1 MKRIV
6 TLFVVVLLLLLTVN
20 VLPFNVA
27 NAEITW
33 SEPEIADSTHAVGQS
48 CFLALNSNNDP
59 CIVYLDLYNGKY
71 NFVYKAADSWSTP
84 INVGTSQP
92 GASLTGPSLCSLAFD
107 SNDRAHISYIDL
119 TSHDLVYH
127 LYSGLIGKTRTVD
140 STGNVGASPSIAL
153 DSNEYIHISY
163 FDGTNGD
170 LKYAFSYDGDSWQNA
185 IVDSTGIVGGFTS
198 LALDSNDSP
207 HIGYYDY
214 TNHALKYAHLY
225 GIDWAIST
233 VDSTG
238 DVGNPLSLA
247 LDSNDN
253 PHISYYDYTNGDLK
267 YAYWDGTWTIT
278 TLDSTD
284 DVGWGCSLALDS
296 NDNPH
301 ISYYYIQDVDHRGLK
316 YAYWDGSSW
325 VKTTLDSP
333 SNVTSFSSLALDSN
347 DNPHISYY
355 DYTNGLKYI
364 TGHSEVVPDFTAW
377 LFIPFLM
384 SATLLGLILRKRLKK
399 PNHLV

>member
-71 NFVYKAADSWSTP
+71 NFVYKVADSWSTP

-253 PHISYYDYTNGDLK
+253 PHISYY
-267 YAYWDGTWTIT
+267 
-278 TLDSTD
+278 
-284 DVGWGCSLALDS
+284 
-296 NDNPH
+296 
-301 ISYYYIQDVDHRGLK
+301 YIQDVDHRGLK